1 MAKDDTTQAIV
12 GLVKSLI
19 KKERGTFSPWV
30 QATFV
35 SADAADPNLSTIT
48 VLGTTVRKVRKAS
61 HVGTLT
67 AGQQIVCAQGNGIPL
82 TIIWVPVGDITRTD
96 G

>member
-19 KKERGTFSPWV
+19 KKERGNFSTFV

-35 SADAADPNLSTIT
+35 AADTVDSNLSTIT
-48 VLGTTVRKVRKAS
+48 VLGTTVRKVRKGA

-67 AGQQIVCAQGNGIPL
+67 AGQQLICIQGNGIPL
-82 TIIWVPVGDITRTD
+82 TILMAPVGDITRT

>member
-19 KKERGTFSPWV
+19 KKERGSFSPWV

-35 SADAADPNLSTIT
+35 SADSVDSNLSTIT
-48 VLGTTVRKVRKAS
+48 VAGTTVRKVRKAA

-67 AGQQIVCAQGNGIPL
+67 AGQQIICVQGNGLPL
-82 TIIWVPVGDITRTD
+82 TIMGVPVGDITKT
-96 G
+96 GT